1 MTSLDTTAPR
11 TKAHIKGAPARRQAM
26 LDYLIQAGS
35 AQVDELAERFGVSR
49 MTVHRDLDSLS
60 EQGMVNK
67 QHGGVT
73 TRSSSVFESNFA
85 LRSHIA
91 AREKQALARAALE
104 EIAPGQAVMLDDS
117 TTASELASLLPTR
130 EPLTVITNGLESIGR
145 LKAASGI
152 KLITLGGDYQPRFN
166 ATFGLLCEQ
175 TLANLRASVA
185 VLSAS
190 AILGTTAY
198 VQDPAVTQIKRAQMA
213 AAERRILLIHSAK
226 FGHSA
231 LHRLADLSEFD
242 LVLIDAGLSAEHRAA
257 LDEAEIVYRLIKA

>member
-1 MTSLDTTAPR
+1 MTSLDTLASRSTAR
-11 TKAHIKGAPARRQAM
+11 GAPARRQAM
-26 LDYLIQAGS
+26 LDYIIQAGS

-49 MTVHRDLDSLS
+49 MTVHRDLDALA
-60 EQGMVNK
+60 ERGMVNK

-91 AREKQALARAALE
+91 TREKQMLARAALN
-104 EIAPGQAVMLDDS
+104 EIAPGEAVMLDDS

-130 EPLTVITNGLESIGR
+130 EPLTVVTNSLESVDR
-145 LKAASGI
+145 LKAADSI
-152 KLITLGGDYQPRFN
+152 RLITLGGDYQPRFN

-175 TLANLRASVA
+175 TLANLRVNVA

-198 VQDPAVTQIKRAQMA
+198 VQDPAVTQIKRAQMM
-213 AAERRILLIHSAK
+213 AAERRILLVHSAK
-226 FGHSA
+226 FGSSA
-231 LHRLADLSEFD
+231 LHRLADLSEFE
-242 LVLIDAGLSAEHRAA
+242 LILIDEGLAAAHRRE
-257 LDEAEIVYRLIKA
+257 LDEAGIRYRLIKIA

>member
-1 MTSLDTTAPR
+1 MTSFGTQAPQP
-11 TKAHIKGAPARRQAM
+11 AIKGASARRQAM

-49 MTVHRDLDSLS
+49 MTVHRDLDTLA

-91 AREKQALARAALE
+91 KREKQALAHAALE
-104 EIAPGQAVMLDDS
+104 EIAPGEAVMLDDS
-117 TTASELASLLPTR
+117 TTASELASLLPAR

-145 LKAASGI
+145 LKTAAGI

-175 TLANLRASVA
+175 TLANLRANVA

-198 VQDPAVTQIKRAQMA
+198 VQDPAVTQIKRALMA

-226 FGHSA
+226 FGSSA

-242 LVLIDAGLSAEHRAA
+242 LILIDSGLADEHRQA
-257 LDEAEIVYRLIKA
+257 LDDAGICYRLLKL

>member
-1 MTSLDTTAPR
+1 MTSLETVPPRPTTR
-11 TKAHIKGAPARRQAM
+11 GATARRQAM
-26 LDYLIQAGS
+26 LDYIIQAGS
-35 AQVDELAERFGVSR
+35 AQVDELAARFAVSR
-49 MTVHRDLDSLS
+49 MTVHRDLDALS

-91 AREKQALARAALE
+91 TREKQALARAALE
-104 EIAPGQAVMLDDS
+104 EIAPGEAVMLDDS
-117 TTASELASLLPTR
+117 TTASELASLLPAL
-130 EPLTVITNGLESIGR
+130 EPLTVIANGLESIDR
-145 LKAASGI
+145 LKYSSGI

-175 TLANLRASVA
+175 TLANLRANVA
-185 VLSAS
+185 ILSAS

-213 AAERRILLIHSAK
+213 AAERRILLVHSAK
-226 FGHSA
+226 FGRSA
-231 LHRLADLSEFD
+231 LHRLADLAEFD
-242 LVLIDAGLSAEHRAA
+242 LVLIDEGLAAEHRRE
-257 LDEAEIVYRLIKA
+257 LDDAGIRYRLIRIL

>member
-1 MTSLDTTAPR
+1 MTSFETQAPQP
-11 TKAHIKGAPARRQAM
+11 AIKGASARRQAM

-35 AQVDELAERFGVSR
+35 AQVDELADRFGVSR
-49 MTVHRDLDSLS
+49 MTVHRDLDTLA

-91 AREKQALARAALE
+91 TREKQALARAVLE
-104 EIAPGQAVMLDDS
+104 EIAPGEAVMLDDS
-117 TTASELASLLPTR
+117 TTASELAALLPAR
-130 EPLTVITNGLESIGR
+130 EPLTVITNGLESIDR
-145 LKAASGI
+145 LKTVGGI

-175 TLANLRASVA
+175 TLVNLRANVA
-185 VLSAS
+185 ILSAS

-213 AAERRILLIHSAK
+213 AAERRILMIHSAK
-226 FGHSA
+226 FGSSA

-242 LVLIDAGLSAEHRAA
+242 LILIDSGLAAEHRQV
-257 LDEAEIVYRLIKA
+257 LDDAGIRYRLIKL

>member
-1 MTSLDTTAPR
+1 MSSLEAVPPR
-11 TKAHIKGAPARRQAM
+11 TATRGATARRQAM
-26 LDYLIQAGS
+26 LDYIIQAGS

-49 MTVHRDLDSLS
+49 MTVHRDLDGLS
-60 EQGMVNK
+60 DQGMVNK

-91 AREKQALARAALE
+91 TREKQALARAALE
-104 EIAPGQAVMLDDS
+104 EIASGEAVMLDDS
-117 TTASELASLLPTR
+117 TTAAELASLLPSR
-130 EPLTVITNGLESIGR
+130 EPLTVITNSLESIER

-175 TLANLRASVA
+175 TLANLRANVA

-213 AAERRILLIHSAK
+213 AAERRILLVHSAK
-226 FGHSA
+226 FGHGA
-231 LHRLADLSEFD
+231 LHRLADLGEFD
-242 LVLIDAGLSAEHRAA
+242 LVLIDAGLTDEHRQV
-257 LDEAEIVYRLIKA
+257 LDDAEIRYRLIAI

>member
-1 MTSLDTTAPR
+1 MT
-11 TKAHIKGAPARRQAM
+11 KGAPARRQAM
-26 LDYLIQAGS
+26 LDYIIQAGS

-49 MTVHRDLDSLS
+49 MTVHRDLDALA
-60 EQGMVNK
+60 ERGMVNK

-104 EIAPGQAVMLDDS
+104 EIAPGEAVMLDDS

-130 EPLTVITNGLESIGR
+130 EPLTVVTNGLESIDR

-152 KLITLGGDYQPRFN
+152 RLITLGGDYQPRFN

-175 TLANLRASVA
+175 TLASLRANVA
-185 VLSAS
+185 ILSAS

-198 VQDPAVTQIKRAQMA
+198 VQDPAVTQIKRAQMM
-213 AAERRILLIHSAK
+213 AAERRILLVHSAK
-226 FGHSA
+226 FGSSA
-231 LHRLADLSEFD
+231 LHRLADLREFD
-242 LVLIDAGLSAEHRAA
+242 LVLIDDGLATAHRRELDDAGIRYRVI
-257 LDEAEIVYRLIKA
+257 EIP

>member
-1 MTSLDTTAPR
+1 MTSPATMTTR
-11 TKAHIKGAPARRQAM
+11 TVTRGAPARRQAM
-26 LDYLIQAGS
+26 LDYIIQAGS

-49 MTVHRDLDSLS
+49 MTVHRDLDALS

-91 AREKQALARAALE
+91 TREKQALARAALE
-104 EIAPGQAVMLDDS
+104 EIASGEAVMLDDS
-117 TTASELASLLPTR
+117 TTAAELALLLPAR
-130 EPLTVITNGLESIGR
+130 EPLTVITNGLESIDR
-145 LKAASGI
+145 LKATSGI

-175 TLANLRASVA
+175 TLANLRANVA

-190 AILGTTAY
+190 AILGTTTY
-198 VQDPAVTQIKRAQMA
+198 VQDPTVTQIKRAQMA
-213 AAERRILLIHSAK
+213 AAERRILLVHSAK
-226 FGHSA
+226 FGHGA
-231 LHRLADLSEFD
+231 LHRLADLKEFD
-242 LVLIDAGLSAEHRAA
+242 LVLIDESLAAEHRAT
-257 LDEAEIVYRLIKA
+257 LDEAEIRYRLIEA

>member
-1 MTSLDTTAPR
+1 MTSFGTQAPQP
-11 TKAHIKGAPARRQAM
+11 AIKGASARRQAM

-35 AQVDELAERFGVSR
+35 AQVDELAKRFGVSR
-49 MTVHRDLDSLS
+49 MTVHRDLDTLA

-91 AREKQALARAALE
+91 TREKQALARAALE
-104 EIAPGQAVMLDDS
+104 EIAPGEAVMLDDS
-117 TTASELASLLPTR
+117 TTASELASLLPAR
-130 EPLTVITNGLESIGR
+130 EPLTVITNGLESIDR
-145 LKAASGI
+145 LKTAAGI

-175 TLANLRASVA
+175 ALANLRANVA

-213 AAERRILLIHSAK
+213 AAERRILLVHSAK
-226 FGHSA
+226 FGSSA

-242 LVLIDAGLSAEHRAA
+242 LILIDSGLADEHRQA
-257 LDEAEIVYRLIKA
+257 LDDAGICYRLIKL